1 MKLKILFLSSLILL
15 CAVSTYAQGLAIQG
29 IARDANN
36 TAKADA
42 TLPLK
47 FSVYYVKAGTTYTPK
62 DQTISLTTDA
72 FGVFSH
78 VLDLSTIDNTTIFEN
93 ALFLKIEQTSP
104 SLTIS
109 DEKLNYVPYAVSASN
124 GVPTGSIM
132 PYMGTTAPK
141 GWVLCNGAD
150 LPTAATALIALIG
163 TTAPDLR
170 GMFLRGAGGSLTH
183 VGPAL
188 KEVQEDGLESH
199 LHAVNLDTDTK
210 GVHKHT
216 TTFYNDNWDGK
227 GGNGDTEL
235 GLSNDSGLG
244 GNVKTLNT
252 SETGDHKHNVSGNT
266 ASTGAGET
274 RPVNYGVNY
283 IIKL

>member
-1 MKLKILFLSSLILL
+1 ML